1 MSKQIQSICKHIFI
15 NEIREKGKN
24 FKTQTRKQSQNIG
37 LITFKLK
44 KKKKNQNCQENKGV
58 LQ

>member
-1 MSKQIQSICKHIFI
+1 MSKHIFI
-15 NEIREKGKN
+15 NEIREKGNN

-44 KKKKNQNCQENKGV
+44 KKKITPTTKKTNEYFGKTYYAE
-58 LQ
+58 